1 MGAKSAAAM
10 VAVTGALTVC
20 VLWGNWDRKETR
32 QFVTQCEERLALSC
46 ACEIMEST
54 LVLLS

>member
-1 MGAKSAAAM
+1 MGAKSVAAM

-32 QFVTQCEERLALSC
+32 
-46 ACEIMEST
+46 
-54 LVLLS
+54 